1 MEIVKNVIK
10 IFLYDEEVGR
20 LDIKDG
26 KMVFIGDVDQS
37 AKIFFDRVVK
47 LAMNN
52 QTEDN
57 DSDWWKKCDL

>member
-47 LAMNN
+47 LAMDDN
-52 QTEDN
+52 TEDN
-57 DSDWWKKCDL
+57 SADWWKNAE

>member
-1 MEIVKNVIK
+1 MKNIIK

-20 LDIKDG
+20 LDMKDG
-26 KMVFIGDVDQS
+26 KIVFTGDTDQS
-37 AKIFFDRVVK
+37 AQIFFDRVVK

-57 DSDWWKKCDL
+57 NADWWKNCDE

>member
-1 MEIVKNVIK
+1 MKNVIK

-20 LDIKDG
+20 LDMKDG
-26 KMVFIGDVDQS
+26 KMVFTGNADQS
-37 AKIFFDRVVK
+37 AKIFFDQIVK

-57 DSDWWKKCDL
+57 STDWWKNVE

>member
-1 MEIVKNVIK
+1 MKNIIQ

-20 LDIKDG
+20 LDMKDG
-26 KMVFIGDVDQS
+26 KIVFTGNADQS
-37 AKIFFDRVVK
+37 AQIFFNQVVK

-57 DSDWWKKCDL
+57 HADWWKNCDE

>member
-1 MEIVKNVIK
+1 MKNIIK

-20 LDIKDG
+20 LDMKDG
-26 KMVFIGDVDQS
+26 KIVFTGNTDQS
-37 AKIFFDRVVK
+37 AQIFFDRVVK

-57 DSDWWKKCDL
+57 NADWWKNCDE